1 MDFVVGLLGVF
12 VSQLLVE
19 VEAVADAFE
28 LDLVL
33 GEMDAVDLDDAER
46 VRALRGTA
54 DDVPVLVEVDGVAE
68 VAAAEVELLADE
80 LALEL
85 VFSDGAGLGW
95 LGLSW
100 RLSCGRGLRR
110 WLGLGGRLG
119 GWGLGG

>member
-1 MDFVVGLLGVF
+1 
-12 VSQLLVE
+12 

-28 LDLVL
+28 FDLVL
-33 GEMDAVDLDDAER
+33 GEADVVELNDAEG
-46 VRALRGTA
+46 VRALGGVS
-54 DDVPVLVEVDGVAE
+54 DDVAVLVEVERVAE